1 MTDSQNREPRRV
13 SGIVRKYLPSIE
25 QQLFEGASREQV
37 WKWLCSEAGIELTPG
52 TFFTLLYRARK
63 RAKQAAMTAPQ
74 RAAAMRL
81 MAEVEEQKPSLTRS
95 KVQSGSPV
103 THIEESPCQLP
114 ENPTGQDRL
123 RAALNVKT
131 PVLDWGTNN
140 RSARYRKRN

>member
-37 WKWLCSEAGIELTPG
+37 WKWLCSEAGIELTPR

-81 MAEVEEQKPSLTRS
+81 VSEVEEQKPSLTRS
-95 KVQSGSPV
+95 KEQPGRPV
-103 THIEESPCQLP
+103 TPIEENPCQLP

-123 RAALNVKT
+123 RAALNIKT

>member
-1 MTDSQNREPRRV
+1 MILSCRLIQV
-13 SGIVRKYLPSIE
+13 LSK
-25 QQLFEGASREQV
+25 LFEGASREQV
-37 WKWLCSEAGIELTPG
+37 WKWLCSEAGIELTPR

-95 KVQSGSPV
+95 KVQSGRPV
-103 THIEESPCQLP
+103 TPIEESPCQLP
-114 ENPTGQDRL
+114 ENPTGQQRL

-131 PVLDWGTNN
+131 PVLDWDIDD
-140 RSARYRKRN
+140 RFAKYRTEK

>member
-37 WKWLCSEAGIELTPG
+37 WKWLCTEAGIELTPR

-63 RAKQAAMTAPQ
+63 RAKQAAMTASQ
-74 RAAAMRL
+74 KVAAMRL
-81 MAEVEEQKPSLTRS
+81 MPEVEEQKPSLTRS
-95 KVQSGSPV
+95 KVQPGRPV
-103 THIEESPCQLP
+103 TPENPHQLP

-123 RAALNVKT
+123 RAALNTKT